1 MVDKKLTV
9 YRVRDET
16 TGKLAYMSQGELD
29 AHPGQWKKLG
39 TVLQTGGGRFLTVGG
54 EEAVELGLAWGVV
67 SSRADIEARYPRLQG
82 ELLLLEPGAIDTAVQ
97 ILNSPWITGLLLVLG
112 LVGLYLEFSSPGI
125 GLGGLLAAVCFA
137 TFFWSHFLGGTANW
151 LAAVLFLLGVGFLA
165 VEMFILPGFAVAGIA
180 GIVLLIASLVLAMQ
194 GFFIPHSPH
203 ELAMLTQTL
212 LVVFFSGL
220 SFTVAAMVISKR
232 FGSVPLLGRL
242 LLAPPEPAPAGSGA
256 DMASGLPTESP
267 IAVGQLG
274 VAQSALR
281 PGGKA
286 RFGNRYADVVADGAF
301 ITKGTRVKIVYISGN
316 RVVVNEVEGP

>member
-1 MVDKKLTV
+1 M
-9 YRVRDET
+9 
-16 TGKLAYMSQGELD
+16 
-29 AHPGQWKKLG
+29 
-39 TVLQTGGGRFLTVGG
+39 GG
-54 EEAVELGLAWGVV
+54 EEAVELGLARGLV
-67 SSRADIEARYPRLQG
+67 SSRADIEARYARLQG

-112 LVGLYLEFSSPGI
+112 LVGIYLEFNSPGI

-220 SFTVAAMVISKR
+220 SFAVAAMVISKR
-232 FGSVPLLGRL
+232 FGSVPLLRRL
-242 LLAPPEPAPAGSGA
+242 LLAPPEPSPAGSGI

-267 IAVGQLG
+267 IAVGQVG

-301 ITKGTRVKIVYISGN
+301 ITKGTRVKIVHISGN
-316 RVVVNEVEGP
+316 RVVVNEVEGA